1 MSQGQIEYLDEVPYL
16 AKFGNSEKAKH
27 HRFERI
33 AMQGMTGAND
43 KLRIVMSIVP
53 AGYYLGNSCNY
64 ILPQENIATK
74 ALLAILNSKPIN
86 WFFRC
91 FSTNSNVN
99 GYEVDNFP
107 LPFVDD
113 KTQDDLVKL
122 VDAISAKKSVSTLSN
137 ISQEE
142 DAINKIVYGLYGLT
156 KDQIKIIET

>member
-1 MSQGQIEYLDEVPYL
+1 
-16 AKFGNSEKAKH
+16 
-27 HRFERI
+27 
-33 AMQGMTGAND
+33 
-43 KLRIVMSIVP
+43 MSIVP

-107 LPFVDD
+107 LPYVDNE
-113 KTQDDLVKL
+113 TQNYLVNL
-122 VDAISAKKSVSTLSN
+122 VDAISAKKAISIMTD

-142 DAINKIVYGLYGLT
+142 NAINKVVYKLYNLS
-156 KDQIKIIET
+156 DEQIKIIEA

>member
-1 MSQGQIEYLDEVPYL
+1 M
-16 AKFGNSEKAKH
+16 
-27 HRFERI
+27 
-33 AMQGMTGAND
+33 
-43 KLRIVMSIVP
+43 
-53 AGYYLGNSCNY
+53 
-64 ILPQENIATK
+64 
-74 ALLAILNSKPIN
+74 LAILNSKPIN

-142 DAINKIVYGLYGLT
+142 DAINKIVYGLYGFS